1 MIPMTYALRLA
12 CWTVR
17 SHCSLG
23 MTCPGDV
30 LDNSRQ
36 ENKARLVSK
45 HVDPQLVAKGIPLID
60 AKQGLTGQLLSKC
73 SWLNLVTVRNW
84 LDANLPR
91 PHAAPLQG
99 AKKSVPRDPL
109 ESSAA
114 AKRSGANKNPDSNR
128 TKKLEISN

>member
-60 AKQGLTGQLLSKC
+60 AKQGLTSQLLSKC

-91 PHAAPLQG
+91 PRAAPLQG
-99 AKKSVPRDPL
+99 ATKKRPPR
-109 ESSAA
+109 SAGKFRSGQ
-114 AKRSGANKNPDSNR
+114 AKRCKQKSGFKLD
-128 TKKLEISN
+128 KKLEISN